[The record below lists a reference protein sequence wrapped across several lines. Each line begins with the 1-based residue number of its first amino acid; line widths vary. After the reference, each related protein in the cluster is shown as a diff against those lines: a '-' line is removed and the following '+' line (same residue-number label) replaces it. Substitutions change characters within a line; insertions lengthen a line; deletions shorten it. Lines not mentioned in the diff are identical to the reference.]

1 MTVIRL
7 SLAAASLALLAA
19 TAPSS
24 AQYYDGYAAAL
35 QHQYGA
41 YTYNSYHTYNSY
53 SQPSYSYSYDGGRRY
68 GYGRYGYSY
77 RRYY

>member
-1 MTVIRL
+1 MIRL

-24 AQYYDGYAAAL
+24 AQYYDGYAAAM
-35 QHQYGA
+35 QRQYGT
-41 YTYNSYHTYNSY
+41 YNTYNSYDTYNSY
-53 SQPSYSYSYDGGRRY
+53 SRPSYSYSYDGGRRY